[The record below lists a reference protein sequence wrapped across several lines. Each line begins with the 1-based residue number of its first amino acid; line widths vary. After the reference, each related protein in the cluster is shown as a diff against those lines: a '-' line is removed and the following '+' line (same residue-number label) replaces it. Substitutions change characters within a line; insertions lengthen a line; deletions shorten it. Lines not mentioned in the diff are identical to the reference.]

1 MAKPNSHFVFSQEH
15 MHTQTTLYKQIV
27 IMGKSI
33 HQIPLF
39 MSFLPHI
46 FLPTKNACSQYVQVE
61 QIHNTQIH
69 ECQEKTIN
77 MLFTLEHICL
87 VC

>member
-33 HQIPLF
+33 HQIPLLG
-39 MSFLPHI
+39 SFLPHI
-46 FLPTKNACSQYVQVE
+46 FLQTQNAGLQYVKVE
-61 QIHNTQIH
+61 QIHNTQLH
-69 ECQEKTIN
+69 EC
-77 MLFTLEHICL
+77 
-87 VC
+87 